1 MSCAD
6 WGQSDSK
13 ELLTFRDVAIE
24 FSPEEWKC
32 LDSAQQSL
40 YRDVMLENYRNLVSL
55 GVAISNPDLVIYL
68 EQRKEP
74 YKVKIHETVAKHPVE
89 TGFHPVSQDGLDL
102 LTS

>member
-1 MSCAD
+1 M
-6 WGQSDSK
+6 

-74 YKVKIHETVAKHPVE
+74 YKVKIPETVAKHP
-89 TGFHPVSQDGLDL
+89 GR
-102 LTS
+102 